1 MLLCVG
7 QSLCGQN
14 LIWCGQNQ
22 TLLSCPYIAAP
33 FAGADYFCDRDSI
46 GSSVVVDD
54 TRWAG
59 SYGVDADFIARSHV
73 SVEYISKQEIN
84 VG

>member
-1 MLLCVG
+1 M
-7 QSLCGQN
+7 
-14 LIWCGQNQ
+14 
-22 TLLSCPYIAAP
+22 
-33 FAGADYFCDRDSI
+33 
-46 GSSVVVDD
+46 VVDD